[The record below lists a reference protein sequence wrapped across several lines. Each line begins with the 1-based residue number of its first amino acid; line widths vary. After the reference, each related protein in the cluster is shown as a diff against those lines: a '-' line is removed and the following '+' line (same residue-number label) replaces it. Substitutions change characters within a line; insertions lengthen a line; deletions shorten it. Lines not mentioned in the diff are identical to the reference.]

1 MRTMVHGMCD
11 AVQPILEFGA
21 PDVLV
26 SLLAMPGTEDDVVEW
41 KVEAASHDCTVGMH
55 LHTLMHFTDLAPS
68 RLELSA
74 QPCTI

>member
-11 AVQPILEFGA
+11 AVQPIIEFGA

-41 KVEAASHDCTVGMH
+41 KVEVASCDRAVGTDLHKPMH
-55 LHTLMHFTDLAPS
+55 LINPAPPSLAYF
-68 RLELSA
+68 A
-74 QPCTI
+74 QS